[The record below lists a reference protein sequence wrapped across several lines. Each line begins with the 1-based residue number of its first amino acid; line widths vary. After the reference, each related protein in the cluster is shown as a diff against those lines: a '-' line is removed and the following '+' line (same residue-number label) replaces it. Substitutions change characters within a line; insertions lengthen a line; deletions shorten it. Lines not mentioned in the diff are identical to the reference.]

1 MLNLVNDEAL
11 CLAGIA
17 LEVAE
22 RMPDTNY
29 DLSRAEWRRLVVETA
44 IKIMRDRDIT
54 IATDDLD
61 EEVGF
66 YFVVENT

>member
-11 CLAGIA
+11 CLAGIV

-22 RMPDTNY
+22 RMPDNNY

-44 IKIMRDRDIT
+44 IKIMRDRNIT
-54 IATDDLD
+54 IETDDLD

-66 YFVVENT
+66 YFVVGNS